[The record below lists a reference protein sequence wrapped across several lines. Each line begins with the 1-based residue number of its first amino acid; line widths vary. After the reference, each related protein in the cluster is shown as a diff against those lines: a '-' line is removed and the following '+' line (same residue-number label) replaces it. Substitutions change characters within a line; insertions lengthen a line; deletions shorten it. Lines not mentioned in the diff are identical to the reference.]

1 MAIEDPADSAV
12 ALSADSGVATDE
24 PGDSHRRRF
33 GALVLAIISGVFILW
48 WILTQTTVVP
58 DLSGYDR
65 GGADAL
71 LRASSLK
78 EGAVSAVRTSQQSPG
93 RVANQAP
100 FAGARVL
107 RGAEIDFALAVA
119 PTAAN
124 GGGADSA
131 GELQGYALD
140 PSEIDSGSSIGD
152 QPEPRTYPAVSGPH
166 VPMVQALTLAEA
178 EGALHAAGYSVSVK
192 YGPVTSGPG
201 KGRVYFQNPEP
212 DAPQRRGTLVEI
224 WVSTGGPGVG
234 NLLTNPRPKVVE

>member
-12 ALSADSGVATDE
+12 ALSTDSGVAADE
-24 PGDSHRRRF
+24 RGTSQRRGL
-33 GALVLAIISGVFILW
+33 GALALAILAGIFILW

-58 DLSGYDR
+58 DLTGYDR

-78 EGAVSAVRTSQQSPG
+78 EGTVSAVRTSQQPPG

-107 RGAEIDFALAVA
+107 KGADIDFALAVA

-124 GGGADSA
+124 GGGEESA

-140 PSEIDSGSSIGD
+140 PSEIDSGSSIGE

-178 EGALHAAGYSVSVK
+178 TDALHAAGYSVTIN

-201 KGRVYFQNPEP
+201 KGRVYFQDPEP
-212 DAPQRRGTLVEI
+212 DAPLQRGTRVEI